1 MINLGG
7 IASGQHKRGIQAILP
22 WDLALLAEKPR

>member
-7 IASGQHKRGIQAILP
+7 IASRQHKRGIQAILP
-22 WDLALLAEKPR
+22 WNLALLAEKAR